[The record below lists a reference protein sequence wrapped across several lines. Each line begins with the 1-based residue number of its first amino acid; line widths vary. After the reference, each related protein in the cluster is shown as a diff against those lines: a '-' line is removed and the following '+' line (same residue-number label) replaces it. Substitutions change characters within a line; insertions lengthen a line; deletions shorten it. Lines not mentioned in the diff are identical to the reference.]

1 MSLTTYET
9 VRLLAGFAMVL
20 LILPAALPALA
31 RWRRPLRNAGLVCFI
46 AAMLA
51 ALHAWATGG

>member
-1 MSLTTYET
+1 MTLTTYET
-9 VRLLAGFAMVL
+9 VRVLAGFAMVL

-31 RWRRPLRNAGLVCFI
+31 RWRRPLRNLGLVCFI

-51 ALHAWATGG
+51 ALYDWASG

>member
-1 MSLTTYET
+1 MTLTAYES

-31 RWRRPLRNAGLVCFI
+31 RWRGPLRLAGLVAFV
-46 AAMLA
+46 ATMVV
-51 ALHAWATGG
+51 ALYVWLTE